1 MGSKVRGDSEAAPVT
16 GQAGDAEASAGRY
29 LARQRRLREIS
40 LDELAAR
47 TKIPRRSLERLE
59 AGAFDGQADGFV
71 RGFVR
76 TVAEALGL
84 DPNDAVMRLLR
95 EPPAAQEEVRSSPA
109 LRVGFAIGALV
120 ALALLAFAA
129 LQGSRALREHLAARQ
144 PEVVYRPDAVRSLA
158 QERREGRA
166 PEPRDAVPAPA
177 APEPVPEPAP
187 EPAPAATGVATHAEP
202 AGPAG
207 APR

>member
-1 MGSKVRGDSEAAPVT
+1 VT
-16 GQAGDAEASAGRY
+16 GEAGDAETSAGRY
-29 LARQRRLREIS
+29 LARQRRLRDIS

-59 AGAFDGQADGFV
+59 SGAFDGQADGFV

-95 EPPAAQEEVRSSPA
+95 EPPATQERARAPWA
-109 LRVGFAIGALV
+109 ARLGL
-120 ALALLAFAA
+120 ALALLAGLA
-129 LQGSRALREHLAARQ
+129 LLALTLLAGGRALRERFATGG
-144 PEVVYRPDAVRSLA
+144 PEVVYREDAVRSLA
-158 QERREGRA
+158 EERREAVGPEAEGVPPPSPDAGAAA
-166 PEPRDAVPAPA
+166 PAAPAAAAPPEAAPAPAPA
-177 APEPVPEPAP
+177 AAP
-187 EPAPAATGVATHAEP
+187 
-202 AGPAG
+202 G